1 MSNLKEILENIHD
14 EADHTLGT
22 GAKNKKEVSTLNA
35 KAIKKLAKEALKCIS
50 KQVHVVVTIYEGSDQ
65 DGNASDV
72 FGDIIGVY
80 DDRKVA
86 DNICKRVKKGKPI
99 DGLDYRYLQD
109 YEDAVV
115 LTFNLNKNIINNQ
128 ED

>member
-1 MSNLKEILENIHD
+1 M
-14 EADHTLGT
+14 
-22 GAKNKKEVSTLNA
+22 AKN
-35 KAIKKLAKEALKCIS
+35 
-50 KQVHVVVTIYEGSDQ
+50 KQVHVVVTVYGGSDA
-65 DGNASDV
+65 DGNESDV
-72 FGDIIGVY
+72 YGDIIGVY

-86 DNICKRVKKGKPI
+86 DKICKMVKKGKPI